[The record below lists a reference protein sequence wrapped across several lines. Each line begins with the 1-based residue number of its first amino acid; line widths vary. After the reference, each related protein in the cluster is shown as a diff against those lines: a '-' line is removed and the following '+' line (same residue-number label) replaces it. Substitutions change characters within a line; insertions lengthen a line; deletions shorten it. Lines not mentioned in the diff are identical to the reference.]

1 MSFINEFPHTD
12 FYGSDLRE
20 LIAMYKKL
28 LEDYE
33 SIKTMVEEA
42 VQDYNSLISDNTEI
56 KARMNR
62 IESKMDTLQKQ
73 ITSAVNTQL
82 NAFSKEINKSV
93 DNKIA
98 DLNTSIINLVNR
110 VNSEITELT
119 NYVTKQIT
127 TIRKDVS
134 KVYSQNK
141 YYTDSKIAKLEQ
153 YVNTED
159 DRIKKLISDIKIDQT
174 ELISPIDGILKPTQE
189 VIDELYYNLR
199 NWVLRAMDYDNL
211 KLTADEYDEL
221 HVTAWNYD
229 NLGKWY
235 IREKPS
241 VLEQAKLALKGID
254 NKITEVTNEV
264 TNEFVRR
271 TTGYSPF
278 SGMVKNVVELF
289 YEMAGYLRQ
298 NAIESAEYDAM
309 ELTADE
315 YDSKDLTAYIYD
327 WYARLVFISGVSEIT
342 AQRYDNLLLNAYQ
355 YDAFRLT
362 ALDYDMYAGA
372 LLIGA

>member
-1 MSFINEFPHTD
+1 MSYINEFPHTD

-20 LIAMYKKL
+20 LLAMYKKL

-33 SIKTMVEEA
+33 SIKAMVEES

-56 KARMNR
+56 KARMNT
-62 IESKMDTLQKQ
+62 IENKMNNLQTQ

-82 NAFSKEINKSV
+82 NTFSKEINKSV
-93 DNKIA
+93 DDKIA
-98 DLNTSIINLVNR
+98 DLTKTIINSVNN
-110 VNSEITELT
+110 VNAEISELT
-119 NYVTKQIT
+119 NYVTNQVT
-127 TIRKDVS
+127 AIRKDVS

-141 YYTDSKIAKLEQ
+141 YYTDSKIDELEQ
-153 YVNTED
+153 YVNAED
-159 DRIKKLISDIKIDQT
+159 ERIEKLVSNIKTDQT
-174 ELISPIDGILKPTQE
+174 ELISPIDGIIKPTQE
-189 VIDELYYNLR
+189 VVDELYYNLR
-199 NWVLRAMDYDNL
+199 NWVLRVMDYDNL

-241 VLEQAKLALKGID
+241 ILEQAKLVLKGID
-254 NKITEVTNEV
+254 NKITEVTNE
-264 TNEFVRR
+264 FVRR
-271 TTGYSPF
+271 TSGYSPF

-298 NAIESAEYDAM
+298 NAIESAEYDAI

-342 AQRYDNLLLNAYQ
+342 AQTYDNLLLNAYQ

-362 ALDYDMYAGA
+362 ALDYDMYAGT

>member
-1 MSFINEFPHTD
+1 MFDNFRYPNTN
-12 FYGSDLRE
+12 FYNSDLRE

-28 LEDYE
+28 LEDYD
-33 SIKTMVEEA
+33 SIKQMVEEC
-42 VQDYNSLISDNTEI
+42 VQDCNSLISDNAEI
-56 KARMNR
+56 KARMST
-62 IESKMDTLQKQ
+62 IENKMSTLQTQ
-73 ITSAVNTQL
+73 IMSAVNTRL
-82 NAFSKEINKSV
+82 NTFSQEINKSV

-98 DLNTSIINLVNR
+98 DLNKSIINLVNS

-119 NYVTKQIT
+119 NYVTNQIT

-141 YYTDSKIAKLEQ
+141 YYTDSKITKLEQ
-153 YVNTED
+153 YINTED
-159 DRIKKLISDIKIDQT
+159 ERIEKLISNIKTDQT

-189 VIDELYYNLR
+189 VVNELYYNLR

-235 IREKPS
+235 IKEKPS
-241 VLEQAKLALKGID
+241 VLEQAKLTLKGID
-254 NKITEVTNEV
+254 EKITEVTK
-264 TNEFVRR
+264 EFVRR

-309 ELTADE
+309 ELTADD

-342 AQRYDNLLLNAYQ
+342 AQTYDNLLLNAYQ

-362 ALDYDMYAGA
+362 ALNYDMYAGT